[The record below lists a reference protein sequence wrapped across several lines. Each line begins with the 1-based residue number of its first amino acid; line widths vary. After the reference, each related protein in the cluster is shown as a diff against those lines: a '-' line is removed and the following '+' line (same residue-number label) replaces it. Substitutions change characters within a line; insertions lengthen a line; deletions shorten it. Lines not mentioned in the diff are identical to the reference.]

1 MSTAVCGL
9 HHTATIAH
17 SDQGLTLLCAQLQE
31 GLNNFDSPA
40 AAPSDGPAA
49 AFSGGLEEAVL
60 QNANQFHKWHAE
72 LEAACATE
80 TEQKYEQFGQLL
92 KGYLASCSAL
102 QGKVRLGMRLQLAPS
117 AAAGTCP
124 GHANQQARWAQ
135 QKQPL
140 MSVKQQLHLYSA
152 HPACAIHVHTHNDT

>member
-60 QNANQFHKWHAE
+60 QNANQFHKWHTE
-72 LEAACATE
+72 LEAACASE
-80 TEQKYEQFGQLL
+80 TEEKYKQYAQLL
-92 KGYLASCSAL
+92 QNHLASCDNL
-102 QGKVRLGMRLQLAPS
+102 QGQVRHQ
-117 AAAGTCP
+117 
-124 GHANQQARWAQ
+124 RW
-135 QKQPL
+135 L
-140 MSVKQQLHLYSA
+140 STS
-152 HPACAIHVHTHNDT
+152 CAL